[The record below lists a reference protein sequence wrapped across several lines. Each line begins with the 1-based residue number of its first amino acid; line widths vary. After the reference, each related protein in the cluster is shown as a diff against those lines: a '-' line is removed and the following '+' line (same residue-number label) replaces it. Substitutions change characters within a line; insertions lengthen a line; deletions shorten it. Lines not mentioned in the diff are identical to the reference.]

1 LLVLFY
7 LTGAVILTAA
17 ALAISRSNAVHG
29 LLYLVVALLG
39 TALVFF
45 MLGAP
50 FAAALE
56 IIIYA
61 GAIMVL
67 FLFTVMM
74 LNLGRESVRRER
86 LLVRPRHWLGPAL
99 LSATL
104 LVLLG
109 AVVLRPLA
117 TGAAGGLEARMIGRA
132 LFGPYLLGVEI
143 ASLLL
148 LAALVAGY
156 HVARRFPGPARGSGE
171 NTPTTGGSR

>member
-1 LLVLFY
+1 MLFY
-7 LTGAVILTAA
+7 LTGAVSLTATV
-17 ALAISRSNAVHG
+17 LAISRSNAVHG

-39 TALVFF
+39 TALIFF

-74 LNLGRESVRRER
+74 LNLGAESIRRER
-86 LLVRPRHWLGPAL
+86 LLLRPRHWLGPAL

-104 LVLLG
+104 LVLLL
-109 AVVLRPLA
+109 AVLQRPLA
-117 TGAAGGLEARMIGRA
+117 TGAPGGLEARLIGRA
-132 LFGPYLLGVEI
+132 LFGPYLLAVEM

-148 LAALVAGY
+148 LAGLVAAY
-156 HVARRFPGPARGSGE
+156 HLARKVPGPARSSGE
-171 NTPTTGGSR
+171 AAHRHGGAR